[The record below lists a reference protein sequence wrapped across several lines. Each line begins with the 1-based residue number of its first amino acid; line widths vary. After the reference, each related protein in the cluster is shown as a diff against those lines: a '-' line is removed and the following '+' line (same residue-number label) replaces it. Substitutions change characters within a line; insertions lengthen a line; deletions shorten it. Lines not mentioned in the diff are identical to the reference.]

1 VSARFGIFAPQG
13 WRLDLT
19 EIADPVEQY
28 EAMTAVAR
36 AADRGP
42 WDSVWVFDHLHT
54 VPEVTRE
61 STFEGW
67 ITTAGLLR
75 DTEHVHVGQMVTCN
89 GYRQPSL
96 LAKMA
101 STAHVAGHGRL
112 YTGLGAGWYEHEWRA
127 YGYPWPTTRDRMAA
141 FAEAVELVHRL
152 WTENDVVFTGKHY
165 QVDRPVNEPKGVGG
179 SHPPLWIG
187 GAGEQVTLG
196 LVARYADGCNFGR
209 GKPDVIRH
217 KLSVLRGHCDRL
229 GTDYDAITK
238 STTISAFPIAP
249 GADPETATAKAR
261 GRLSLDQFRAL
272 AIAGSPPDTVC
283 MIDSSAAIAAWIE
296 ELLDAGTDYV
306 IVYIPGVA
314 YDHTPLHRFADEI
327 ISRFCPTVSVPA
339 DTI

>member
-209 GKPDVIRH
+209 QAGRDPPQSSRSCADTATGSAPTTTRSPSRQP
-217 KLSVLRGHCDRL
+217 SVLSRSRPAR
-229 GTDYDAITK
+229 TPRPPPPRPA
-238 STTISAFPIAP
+238 
-249 GADPETATAKAR
+249 ADCHWT
-261 GRLSLDQFRAL
+261 
-272 AIAGSPPDTVC
+272 
-283 MIDSSAAIAAWIE
+283 SSAPWRSQA
-296 ELLDAGTDYV
+296 V
-306 IVYIPGVA
+306 RR
-314 YDHTPLHRFADEI
+314 TPCA
-327 ISRFCPTVSVPA
+327 
-339 DTI
+339 